1 MGRLCIDQNLELVHV
16 RTKINE
22 LLQEKSEA
30 SSIVS
35 SQKKVLES
43 DNINTTTNIGS
54 NANTGT
60 GTGTGTGSVNKFIS
74 LDWCFVDCKFWLS

>member
-22 LLQEKSEA
+22 LLQEKNEA

-35 SQKKVLES
+35 SSKKVLES
-43 DNINTTTNIGS
+43 DNINTITNIGS

-60 GTGTGTGSVNKFIS
+60 GTGSVNKFMS